1 MTLKCKVCQKDN
13 PQILEINRNLKPE
26 LADLFTPLTPGF
38 SKITRD
44 VGYTFDFQNTHRQR
58 LIRHLQ
64 SKSSNFERLQQF
76 CKDEIKKKNQY
87 KQDLQRVKLEYKKM
101 CEEAMRLKAT
111 IANISNRTSS
121 LNDLTHDPFR
131 TPVTGRVPQQRGFV
145 TSTPYNNSED
155 LTEGNIFTTNQ
166 TDSSASF
173 SAAGIPVVSVD
184 SGGEVSKLAHMTS
197 AMFTESSMKNV
208 QTKFDVKVDE
218 NVTGSHATSRP
229 FFGGAFPVSQQ
240 STQNK
245 VVSNKDHSHQGNF
258 STSSAHFASKTPAKK
273 SKLDIMSKTQPLPLK
288 TL

>member
-1 MTLKCKVCQKDN
+1 
-13 PQILEINRNLKPE
+13 
-26 LADLFTPLTPGF
+26 
-38 SKITRD
+38 
-44 VGYTFDFQNTHRQR
+44 
-58 LIRHLQ
+58 
-64 SKSSNFERLQQF
+64 
-76 CKDEIKKKNQY
+76 
-87 KQDLQRVKLEYKKM
+87 M

-145 TSTPYNNSED
+145 TSTPYNNSRASGED